1 MSAAVQVSPSRPG
14 DPLRAAIYCRVSTS
28 DQTLEG
34 QEADLLKYC
43 HVRGWEP
50 VVFRDVQSGAATTR
64 PGLEAMMQAARR
76 GEVSAIVAVKLDR
89 IGRSLVHLAVIV
101 AELSRLRLPIICTTQ
116 GIDTSDDNPVGRL
129 QLGVLMAV
137 AEFERALIRERTLD
151 GLRAA
156 RARGSRLGRPPTI
169 TAEQREQILRLHHDG
184 QSLRA
189 IGRVVQLAP
198 SSVWLFLRPRHGAE
212 KGAA

>member
-1 MSAAVQVSPSRPG
+1 MSVPVSANPDRRCS
-14 DPLRAAIYCRVSTS
+14 LRAAVYVRVSTVEQS
-28 DQTLEG
+28 LEG
-34 QEADLLKYC
+34 QEADLLNYC
-43 HVRGWEP
+43 RARGWEP
-50 VVFRDVQSGAATTR
+50 VVFRDVQCGASATR

-76 GEVSAIVAVKLDR
+76 GEVCAVVAVKLDR

-101 AELSRLRLPIICTTQ
+101 AELALLRLPIICTTQ

-156 RARGSRLGRPPTI
+156 RARGARIGRPPTI
-169 TAEQREQILRLHHDG
+169 TATQRAEILRLHREG
-184 QSLRA
+184 QSCRA
-189 IGRVVQLAP
+189 IGRAVRVAP
-198 SSVWLFLRPRHGAE
+198 STVWLVLRERSRQE
-212 KGAA
+212 GAAA